1 MQVRR
6 PRYMRS
12 FYLWIRVSAIANW
25 PFLWSVSPNLQ
36 SFLVF
41 LNANPLYASQFF
53 WSLSIAY
60 NEVQLYKKAEHNL
73 SYEKAVRKMLVKLA
87 QAEQI

>member
-1 MQVRR
+1 M
-6 PRYMRS
+6 
-12 FYLWIRVSAIANW
+12 WIRVSAIAYW
-25 PFLWSVSPNLQ
+25 PFLWNVSSNLQ

-41 LNANPLYASQFF
+41 LYANLLYASQFF

-73 SYEKAVRKMLVKLA
+73 SYEKAVRKMLVKST